1 MSGDP
6 AIGQPAPRSTPFP
19 ASRLVHPPVHP
30 PVHRPERL
38 QVVWDMDGT
47 LVDSS
52 RVVPAAF
59 VEAVAE
65 LGGPA
70 VDVHEVV
77 AAYSLGVPEA
87 VLTHLLGRPLRA
99 GEAEAYYHRLERA
112 EVHPYPEVA
121 RTLHALRGRGHRIAV
136 FTGAAVRGAR
146 TLLRSAGL
154 EVDLLIG
161 GDLVQRPKPAPD
173 GVLLAARELQVEPA
187 EVVYVGDAPS
197 DLLAA
202 RAAGA
207 RAVAAAWGHLYEPTA
222 AADDT
227 WSTPATA
234 LSLLHQLDERS

>member
-1 MSGDP
+1 
-6 AIGQPAPRSTPFP
+6 
-19 ASRLVHPPVHP
+19 
-30 PVHRPERL
+30 
-38 QVVWDMDGT
+38 MDGT
-47 LVDSS
+47 LLDSS

-70 VDVHEVV
+70 VDARAVV

-87 VLTHLLGRPLRA
+87 VLAHLLRRPLRA
-99 GEAEAYYHRLERA
+99 GEAEAYYRRLEGA

-121 RTLHALRGRGHRIAV
+121 RTLQVLRERGHPVAV

-146 TLLRSAGL
+146 TLLSSAGL

-173 GVLLAARELQVEPA
+173 GVLLAARELRVEPA
-187 EVVYVGDAPS
+187 EVLYVGDAPT

-207 RAVAAAWGHLYEPTA
+207 RAVAAAWGHLYDPAA

-227 WSTPATA
+227 WGTPATA
-234 LSLLHQLDERS
+234 VDVLPRPGASS